1 MPEISKLQRWLD
13 LIAYLVGRRYP
24 VDVGAI
30 MEEVPAYARSLE
42 EGTAEPSVRRA
53 FERDK
58 DELRELGIPIET
70 VEAGDG
76 TAGYRLARRDFYLPY
91 LRLVGTEGRSQAR
104 GVDVLEVRPEEAR
117 DARDALHLVAEVD
130 AFPLRRHARSALR
143 KLRFDLPGIMRDELA
158 APILFADRPETE
170 DVRATVELLHKALQA
185 RKRVRFRY
193 HGIYRGETTE
203 RDVAAY
209 GLMFRGGHW
218 YLIGHDNLRDAMR
231 VFRVARMEAPKIN
244 AAKPGTP
251 DYEIPADFDLSSYRG
266 REAWELGG
274 GDEAPLRAL
283 VAFRFPT
290 SLWVDRNGYG
300 EAIEEDQ
307 EGSAIR
313 AFQVHQVNPF
323 LRWILSLAGEARVLD
338 PPELR
343 KEFDALAAE
352 TAAMYRRA
360 T

>member
-24 VDVGAI
+24 VAVEAI
-30 MEEVPAYARSLE
+30 MEEVPAYALTLE
-42 EGTAEPSVRRA
+42 KGTAADSVRRT

-58 DELRELGIPIET
+58 DELRALGIPIET

-76 TAGYRLARRDFYLPY
+76 TAGYRLSRRDFYLPY
-91 LRLVGTEGRSQAR
+91 LRLMGTEGRPATR
-104 GVDVLEVRPEEAR
+104 EADTIDVRDHEIR
-117 DARDALHLVAEVD
+117 DARDALSLVAD
-130 AFPLRRHARSALR
+130 LPDFPLQRQARSALR
-143 KLRFDLPGIMRDELA
+143 KLRFDLHPHLRD
-158 APILFADRPETE
+158 APPVLFADRPEAE
-170 DVRATVELLHKALQA
+170 DVRATVGLLQQALQA

-193 HGIYRGETTE
+193 HGIYRGEATD
-203 RDVAAY
+203 RDVAGY

-231 VFRVARMEAPKIN
+231 VFRVARMETPAVN

-251 DYEIPADFDLSSYRG
+251 DYEIPGDFDLASYRG

-274 GDEAPLRAL
+274 ADESPLQAL
-283 VAFRFPT
+283 VSFRFPT

-300 EAIEEDQ
+300 EMVEEGE
-307 EGSAIR
+307 EGAAVR
-313 AFQVHQVNPF
+313 AFRVHQVNPF
-323 LRWILSLAGEARVLD
+323 LRWILSLAGEAAVLD

-343 KEFDALAAE
+343 KEFDDLAAE
-352 TAAMYRRA
+352 TMAVYRRGN
-360 T
+360 

>member
-1 MPEISKLQRWLD
+1 VPEISKLQRWLD
-13 LIAYLVGRRYP
+13 LIAYLIGRRYP

-30 MEEVPAYARSLE
+30 MESVPPYARALE
-42 EGTAEPSVRRA
+42 EGTAEPSVRRT

-76 TAGYRLARRDFYLPY
+76 TAGYRLSRRDFYLPY
-91 LRLVGTEGRSQAR
+91 LRLLGTEGRPATR
-104 GVDVLEVRPEEAR
+104 ETDVLEFRQDEAR
-117 DARDALHLVAEVD
+117 DARDALRLVGD
-130 AFPLRRHARSALR
+130 MPGFPLQRQARSALR
-143 KLRFDLPGIMRDELA
+143 KLRFDLPDFASTERP
-158 APILFADRPETE
+158 APVLFADRPEAE
-170 DVRATVELLHKALQA
+170 DVRATVDLLHQALQE

-193 HGIYRGETTE
+193 HGIYRGEATD

-218 YLIGHDNLRDAMR
+218 YLIGHDNLRDAVR
-231 VFRVARMEAPKIN
+231 VFRVARMEKPSIN
-244 AAKPGTP
+244 TARPGTP
-251 DYEIPADFDLSSYRG
+251 DYEVPGDFDLSTFRG

-283 VAFRFPT
+283 VSFRFPT

-300 EAIEEDQ
+300 EPVEDDA
-307 EGSAIR
+307 EGGVVR
-313 AFQVHQVNPF
+313 AFLVHQVNPF
-323 LRWILSLAGEARVLD
+323 LRWILSLAGEARVLE

-343 KEFDALAAE
+343 KEFDHFAAE
-352 TAAMYRRA
+352 TATLYRRA

>member
-1 MPEISKLQRWLD
+1 LPFSWS
-13 LIAYLVGRRYP
+13 
-24 VDVGAI
+24 
-30 MEEVPAYARSLE
+30 RS
-42 EGTAEPSVRRA
+42 S
-53 FERDK
+53 
-58 DELRELGIPIET
+58 
-70 VEAGDG
+70 
-76 TAGYRLARRDFYLPY
+76 
-91 LRLVGTEGRSQAR
+91 
-104 GVDVLEVRPEEAR
+104 
-117 DARDALHLVAEVD
+117 
-130 AFPLRRHARSALR
+130 LR

-352 TAAMYRRA
+352 TAAMYRRSP
-360 T
+360 